1 MKQQEK
7 TAKPDSRALIEAN
20 LRLVLKIAND
30 FIGRGLSW
38 DDLVSEG
45 NRGLI
50 TAAHRFDPNRG
61 AKFST
66 YSSWWIKQT
75 IRQALAEQAQTIRIP
90 IGTQLRWKRIRYQ
103 AHKLTRTL
111 GREPSDEELAAA
123 CQLPLVTVKRL
134 RRARLIDIQ
143 SLNAAVSPDESD
155 GAEILDFLA
164 DEKTP
169 PPDEAQLKQEE
180 VAELREV
187 LAKLPERE
195 QKILQLRFGLNG
207 EPIRTLEEVGKL
219 IGCTNERVRQ
229 IQNQALRKLQ
239 LHLLRVRQ

>member
-1 MKQQEK
+1 MRQK
-7 TAKPDSRALIEAN
+7 TKATTPDSQALIEAN

-30 FIGRGLSW
+30 FIGRGLPW

-50 TAAHRFDPNRG
+50 TAAHRFDPSRG

-75 IRQALAEQAQTIRIP
+75 IRQALAEQVRTIRIP
-90 IGTQLRWKRIRYQ
+90 IGTQLHWKRIRRNV
-103 AHKLTRTL
+103 AELTKSL
-111 GREPSDEELAAA
+111 GRDPADEEVAEASK
-123 CQLPLVTVKRL
+123 LPLATVKRL
-134 RRARLIDIQ
+134 RHARKIDMQ
-143 SLNAAVSPDESD
+143 SLNAAVCADESD
-155 GAEILDFLA
+155 GAEFLDFLA

-195 QKILQLRFGLNG
+195 QKILNLRFGLNG
-207 EPIRTLEEVGKL
+207 EPIRTLEDVGKL

-239 LHLLRVRQ
+239 LYLLRNR